1 MPRASSLSSFSR
13 CLPVLAGLSLT
24 PWAVP
29 AWAQD
34 TALEQSLAEPSAAA
48 SDEDLATPTET
59 MVDENKPVPKADNFA
74 SFQGLWSGLQDVC
87 GDSRAVLEL
96 TVAPDKLIFHESVGT
111 VQSVT
116 PRSDGTIAVEAA
128 FTGEGQSW
136 TRTLALRGSDDGQ
149 RLTIVHDG
157 VAITRKRC

>member
-1 MPRASSLSSFSR
+1 MRPFLFLLLGI
-13 CLPVLAGLSLT
+13 LPVACSSEQPPT
-24 PWAVP
+24 RQDAEQKP
-29 AWAQD
+29 ASINSA
-34 TALEQSLAEPSAAA
+34 TAP
-48 SDEDLATPTET
+48 DEDLATPTET
-59 MVDENKPVPKADNFA
+59 MVDEKAPAPKVDFLS
-74 SFQGLWSGLQDVC
+74 SFQGRWAGMQDVC

-136 TRTLALRGSDDGQ
+136 TRTLVLRGSGDGQ
-149 RLTIVHDG
+149 LLTIVHDG